1 MRRRLPGHLDRWP
14 GPGEHHAV
22 RPQLGPTGQ
31 VEPPP
36 VPHRLQTLDLRR
48 DHLGSRFGGGV
59 AQVEAPLPVGGT
71 EPAAIDPVGVDTLL
85 DQVPLKAKTGHRRGD
100 RGRGI
105 APAVRV
111 GETDVLLR
119 WRAQR
124 QQAGGVALPA
134 GPVPGHRPGVDE
146 HHPGRVQAGR
156 GQGPRLDGD
165 GDALRARARHGQ
177 RRHTRE
183 DNLRPPA
190 ATVSVGVL
198 AELGDLGPVGLAV
211 EADPD
216 PAAAADVR
224 GAEDPVRLGRDQLGL
239 GAGRGGAPQVRELVL
254 VVALGPQGDERFLV
268 PDVPGRR
275 AVAGPLGDLGQ
286 RQADA
291 PQPLGQLARPLIR
304 RSSGRSPG

>member
-1 MRRRLPGHLDRWP
+1 MPLGQGGPVAGVGVEPVLGVALAPGVEHAAAGHHVDRGPLVGPAQQVDDHRGRGLPAADNADALGQVRAGTRCVLPVFAPGGHPRVGPRLPGHLDRWP

-22 RPQLGPTGQ
+22 RPQLGPAGQ

-36 VPHRLQTLDLRR
+36 VPHRLQTVDLRR
-48 DHLGSRFGGGV
+48 DHLGSRLGGGV

-71 EPAAIDPVGVDTLL
+71 EPAAVDPVGVDAPL

-105 APAVRV
+105 PPAVRV
-111 GETDVLLR
+111 GETDVLLW

-183 DNLRPPA
+183 DNLRPTA
-190 ATVSVGVL
+190 ATVS
-198 AELGDLGPVGLAV
+198 
-211 EADPD
+211 
-216 PAAAADVR
+216 
-224 GAEDPVRLGRDQLGL
+224 
-239 GAGRGGAPQVRELVL
+239 
-254 VVALGPQGDERFLV
+254 
-268 PDVPGRR
+268 
-275 AVAGPLGDLGQ
+275 
-286 RQADA
+286 
-291 PQPLGQLARPLIR
+291 
-304 RSSGRSPG
+304 